1 MTQLEREAIMPR
13 ISGIQKNLQRL
24 HVLGKLNFEEFRAD
38 DPFALAQHHLRLTLE
53 GIFHIGAH
61 ILSRL
66 PGERSVEYSG
76 IAKNLGDA
84 NIVSKE
90 FAEKKLVPMAK
101 MRNILVHHYADIDPK
116 KIYEMINEHLGDV
129 ETFLQAVVRVV
140 EHPENFGLT
149 IE

>member
-13 ISGIQKNLQRL
+13 ISGIQKNMQRL
-24 HVLGKLNFEEFRAD
+24 RELGKLPFNEFQAE

-84 NIVSKE
+84 NIVDKK
-90 FAEKKLVPMAK
+90 FAEEKLVPMAK

-116 KIYEMINEHLGDV
+116 RIYEMINQHLGDV
-129 ETFLQAVVRVV
+129 ETFLAAVARVV
-140 EHPENFGLT
+140 EHPEQFGLSV
-149 IE
+149 E